1 MVVAMKEK
9 DKVIADLQN
18 NNKELEEYVDNLAK
32 AVGIS
37 SYVSKPVSE
46 AKNKNRTLK
55 TFLSKANMALWFS
68 SSVNTKKPPGIQYS
82 IKST

>member
-1 MVVAMKEK
+1 MYKEMVVALKEK

-18 NNKELEEYVDNLAK
+18 NNKELEEYVDNLSK

-37 SYVSKPVSE
+37 SYVGKPVSE

-55 TFLSKANMALWFS
+55 TFLSTANMAL
-68 SSVNTKKPPGIQYS
+68 
-82 IKST
+82 